1 VADGS
6 PTVSRRRL
14 GLILRGLREQAALTG
29 EEVGSSMDRSGSWVS
44 RVETGRVGVRTRDLQ
59 DLLELYRVKDPTLTE
74 ELVGL
79 AREGKQR
86 GWWSKYA
93 DTLAGPYA
101 TFIGFEAEASEVLT
115 YEAICV
121 PGLLQTEDYARALF
135 MAGIPVLSRDVIE
148 RRLEVRMERQ
158 RLLTGSNPLRV
169 CAILDESLLLRQ
181 IGGPDVMC
189 GQLKHLAELSRIP
202 NITIQIEPYSA
213 GTHPGMVGS
222 FTVVRFP
229 LPEDPDI
236 VYVESIA
243 GDIFG
248 DSEDA
253 LWYRDIFDHLRANA
267 LSPAE
272 SRQRIE
278 QALD

>member
-14 GLILRGLREQAALTG
+14 GLILRGLREQSGLTG
-29 EEVGSSMDRSGSWVS
+29 EEVGSALDRSGSWVS

-59 DLLELYRVKDPTLTE
+59 DLLELYRLQDGALAE
-74 ELVGL
+74 ELMGL

-135 MAGIPVLSRDVIE
+135 LAGIPVLSREVIE
-148 RRLEVRMERQ
+148 RRVEVRLERQ
-158 RLLTGSNPLRV
+158 RLLTGSTPLRV
-169 CAILDESLLLRQ
+169 SAILDESVLLRQ

-189 GQLKHLAELSRIP
+189 GQLKHLAELSRVP
-202 NITIQIEPYSA
+202 TITIQIVPFSA
-213 GTHPGMVGS
+213 GAHPGMVGS

-236 VYVESIA
+236 VYVESVA

-253 LWYRDIFDHLRANA
+253 PWYSDIFDHLRANA

-272 SRQRIE
+272 TRQRIE